1 MRSTEQRLPTATP
14 NSASTA
20 LGRDASTSQLLRVP
34 DVRRF
39 DTPPRR
45 QRHAAVGV
53 VVERACGASPGATAH
68 HPDQATNAAIDD
80 LNLAA
85 VLDASDDA
93 ITTCSL
99 DGVLLSW
106 NRGAEMLY
114 GYTAREAIGQA
125 LDLIIPEGQRATDHL
140 NWERLLNDEPVRSLE
155 TVRLT
160 KDGRTVV
167 VSVTRTLI
175 RDSGGAVVGVA
186 SVGRDVTEQKQTEAL
201 LAAAHADAVAASETK
216 SRFLA
221 NMSHEIRT
229 PMNGV
234 IGMTE
239 LLLDTDLSEEQR
251 AYAEQVARSGEDMM
265 LIINDI
271 LDFSRI
277 EAGQL
282 EVDVN
287 DFAVRDAIEQACA
300 VAMVDAPA
308 KRIGFDLR
316 VEDDV
321 PAVAR
326 GDDRRLR
333 QILRNLVSNAVKFT
347 SEGSV
352 GVSVSAPASSEARL
366 RLRIEVRDTGIG
378 IEEASLERVFEP
390 FTQADSSTTRRYG
403 GSGLGLSIARDLAS
417 LMGGTIGASSTPGQ
431 GSTFWFEIPLASPG
445 AASEGLSAAA

>member
-1 MRSTEQRLPTATP
+1 
-14 NSASTA
+14 
-20 LGRDASTSQLLRVP
+20 
-34 DVRRF
+34 
-39 DTPPRR
+39 
-45 QRHAAVGV
+45 
-53 VVERACGASPGATAH
+53 
-68 HPDQATNAAIDD
+68 
-80 LNLAA
+80 
-85 VLDASDDA
+85 
-93 ITTCSL
+93 
-99 DGVLLSW
+99 
-106 NRGAEMLY
+106 
-114 GYTAREAIGQA
+114 
-125 LDLIIPEGQRATDHL
+125 
-140 NWERLLNDEPVRSLE
+140 
-155 TVRLT
+155 
-160 KDGRTVV
+160 
-167 VSVTRTLI
+167 
-175 RDSGGAVVGVA
+175 
-186 SVGRDVTEQKQTEAL
+186 
-201 LAAAHADAVAASETK
+201 
-216 SRFLA
+216 
-221 NMSHEIRT
+221 
-229 PMNGV
+229 MNGV